1 MKTLKLTATLILLGT
16 LTVGAATID
25 EQIAAIGAAETQE
38 ERIELV
44 NEFKET
50 VSALSAEER
59 DAAITELR
67 ATMNK
72 DGEQLQTQTQTR
84 TRERS
89 RVNQMEQTEEMQR
102 TQQMQQNQAGSQA
115 MQQNKTN
122 AGTSGAGQ
130 NRFMGNK

>member
-84 TRERS
+84 ERS

>member
-1 MKTLKLTATLILLGT
+1 MKTLKLTATLMLLGALT
-16 LTVGAATID
+16 LGAATID
-25 EQIAAIGAAETQE
+25 EQIAAIGAAETPQ

-59 DAAITELR
+59 DAAIAELR

-72 DGEQLQTQTQTR
+72 DGEQLQTQTQ